1 MTTIRK
7 LLTYARI
14 GINRGT
20 GDDLQRKTGIRQF
33 NQAMDLLEQGYPL
46 DADIDNLPALKII
59 TSTAVN
65 DGTAILTD
73 GKNSAVVTNLG
84 KEDADM
90 GPKATTPAGKNSG
103 QTKPSNGSKKQ
114 PRPTAKPANSGR
126 K

>member
-1 MTTIRK
+1 MTTIPK

-20 GDDLQRKTGIRQF
+20 GDDLQRKTGIRQL

-46 DADIDNLPALKII
+46 DADIENLPALKII

-84 KEDADM
+84 KEDAVM
-90 GPKATTPAGKNSG
+90 GPKAQTPKGKNSG
-103 QTKPSNGSKKQ
+103 QSKPSNGSKQK
-114 PRPTAKPANSGR
+114 PRPVAKPANSGR

>member
-1 MTTIRK
+1 MTTILK
-7 LLTYARI
+7 TLQHARI
-14 GINRGT
+14 GINRGQ
-20 GDDLQRKTGIRQF
+20 GDDLQRKTGIRLL

-46 DADIDNLPALKII
+46 DADIENLPTLKII

-65 DGTAILTD
+65 DGAAILTD

-84 KEDADM
+84 KEEADM

-103 QTKPSNGSKKQ
+103 SAKPSNGKKHT
-114 PRPTAKPANSGR
+114 PRPTAKPANKS